1 MFKLFMKPD
10 ALHKAC
16 EVNDLYLDK
25 KGICLSFGCLVPGAL
40 MFYLRQCVARASH
53 LIRICA
59 LPACACVLPAR
70 VCAIEHRGTGDEADM
85 LYKIQ
90 KNLKTILVNLEI

>member
-1 MFKLFMKPD
+1 MFKFWMPRPRRFDVLPT
-10 ALHKAC
+10 
-16 EVNDLYLDK
+16 
-25 KGICLSFGCLVPGAL
+25 I
-40 MFYLRQCVARASH
+40 RQCVARASH